1 MDKAINAPGSD
12 RGVRRPEG
20 KGEPFVRGHPDGRIP
35 DDESDDDDDRY
46 QREDSREEKMPGIL
60 QWLERFL
67 DLD

>member
-1 MDKAINAPGSD
+1 MRQGAI
-12 RGVRRPEG
+12 GVFADQRERANPSCG
-20 KGEPFVRGHPDGRIP
+20 GIQIWRIP